1 MQYINIDANTVIK
14 DIIIK
19 HIKNMKNIVQW
30 INKQIIIIIWTIYLN
45 FNVNFAINY
54 IKTKQLITMK

>member
-1 MQYINIDANTVIK
+1 MEYINIDANTVIK

-19 HIKNMKNIVQW
+19 HMKSMKNIVQW
-30 INKQIIIIIWTIYLN
+30 INKQIIIIRTIYLN

>member
-19 HIKNMKNIVQW
+19 HIKSMKNIVQW
-30 INKQIIIIIWTIYLN
+30 INKQIIIIRTIYLN